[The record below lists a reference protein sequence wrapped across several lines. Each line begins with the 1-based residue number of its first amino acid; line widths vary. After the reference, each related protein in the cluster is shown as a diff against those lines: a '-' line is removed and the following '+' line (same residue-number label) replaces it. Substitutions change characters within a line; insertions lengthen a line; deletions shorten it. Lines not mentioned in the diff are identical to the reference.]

1 MATAQQ
7 IANPPA
13 NFSCICQW
21 RLGYARPKEKQNMN
35 SRLQRVLPFSTK
47 LRCRVVSLLLLAATT
62 ASIAAHAQD
71 SWQIDPKHSVATLS
85 MGSGANQ
92 LQNGLARVSGEVVF
106 ESSDPGD
113 PIVTLKIVGDARAA
127 DYASM
132 SFSSKRSAI
141 RADGKLTVT
150 GDLSV
155 TRVERSVTMEPNE
168 AYAGPQY
175 GEPVARTTTRQITL
189 IFSDPR
195 QVPSQTGAMHFSG
208 RSTVIREDFPNLLDA
223 IALDDWPSQLID
235 DEKCENPSTIGED
248 YHGPECTGTII
259 ASVSNTEVPT
269 GGSGGEGFYGFEPV
283 ITPDRNK
290 ATIALDLNLTPM
302 SASSVASR

>member
-1 MATAQQ
+1 MKSRLHNVLSLRTNMVGPIIMLLAFATATVS
-7 IANPPA
+7 IPA
-13 NFSCICQW
+13 C
-21 RLGYARPKEKQNMN
+21 
-35 SRLQRVLPFSTK
+35 
-47 LRCRVVSLLLLAATT
+47 
-62 ASIAAHAQD
+62 AQD
-71 SWQIDPKHSVATLS
+71 IWQIDPKHSVATLS
-85 MGSGANQ
+85 LGSGANQ
-92 LQNGLARVSGEVVF
+92 LQIGLARVSGEVVF

-113 PIVTLKIVGDARAA
+113 PIVTLKVVGDAREA

-208 RSTVIREDFPNLLDA
+208 RSTVSREDFPGLLDA
-223 IALDDWPSQLID
+223 IALDDWPSPLIN

-248 YHGPECTGTII
+248 YHGPECTGTVI
-259 ASVSNTEVPT
+259 ASVSNAEVPR
-269 GGSGGEGFYGFEPV
+269 GNPGAEDFSGFEPIV
-283 ITPDRNK
+283 SPDRNK
-290 ATIALDLNLTPM
+290 ATIALDLKLEEI
-302 SASSVASR
+302 SASPTVSR